1 MRKEAGFEVMDKI
14 TVYAEGSDKATGLM
28 NANADSI
35 KSDVMADA
43 LVTGSVDG
51 YSKEWNINGEK
62 VTLGVKEKRINKYRA
77 LTDAE
82 KSKFILAFF
91 GKRLYYR

>member
-1 MRKEAGFEVMDKI
+1 MISKIQTMRKEAGFEVMDKI

-28 NANADSI
+28 NANADNI
-35 KSDVMADA
+35 GDVMADA

-62 VTLGVKEKRINKYRA
+62 VTLGVKKN
-77 LTDAE
+77 D
-82 KSKFILAFF
+82 
-91 GKRLYYR
+91 